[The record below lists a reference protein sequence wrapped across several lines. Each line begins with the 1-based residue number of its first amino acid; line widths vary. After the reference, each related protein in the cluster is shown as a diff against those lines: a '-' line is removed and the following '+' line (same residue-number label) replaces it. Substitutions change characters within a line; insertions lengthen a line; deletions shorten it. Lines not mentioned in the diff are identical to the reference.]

1 MLKSG
6 IVVLGILL
14 VLAAASASAQQRVFK
29 CKDGKG
35 KTYYTQTPPAECL
48 GKEMEE
54 LSRQGTRVK
63 KRDAAP
69 TPEQVATRE
78 TDEKRK
84 KEEEAQAKEE
94 KRKNQALLNT
104 YSNEKDIDDSR
115 ERALKQAEQAAK
127 EIDKRIADA
136 QKRAKDLAAEKE
148 FYATKPI
155 PKKLQDDIKNN
166 EVDIKGQQDAQAAKK
181 KELGEINAKYDAVK
195 RRYLELTTGAKP
207 KTAAAPA
214 GAASPKK

>member
-1 MLKSG
+1 MFRPA
-6 IVVLGILL
+6 IVVLGIVLL
-14 VLAAASASAQQRVFK
+14 LAVAPASAQQRMFK
-29 CKDGKG
+29 CKDSKG

-63 KRDAAP
+63 KREAPP
-69 TPEQVATRE
+69 TPEQIAARE
-78 TDEKRK
+78 AEEKSK
-84 KEEEAQAKEE
+84 KEEEARAKEE
-94 KRKNQALLNT
+94 KRRNQALLNT
-104 YSNEKDIDDSR
+104 YSNEKDIEDSR

-148 FYATKPI
+148 FYAKKPL

-166 EVDIKGQQDAQAAKK
+166 EIDIQGQQDTLAAKK
-181 KELGEINAKYDAVK
+181 KERGEINAKYDEHK
-195 RRYLELTTGAKP
+195 RRYVELTTGAKP
-207 KTAAAPA
+207 KSAAA
-214 GAASPKK
+214 SKK

>member
-1 MLKSG
+1 MFRPA
-6 IVVLGILL
+6 IVVLGIVL
-14 VLAAASASAQQRVFK
+14 VLAVAPASAQQRMFK

-48 GKEMEE
+48 GKEMQE
-54 LSRQGTRVK
+54 LSKHGTVVK
-63 KRDAAP
+63 RREAAL
-69 TPEQVATRE
+69 TPEQHAARE
-78 TDEKRK
+78 AEEKRK
-84 KEEEAQAKEE
+84 KDEEAQAKEE
-94 KRKNQALLNT
+94 KRRNQALLNT
-104 YSNEKDIDDSR
+104 YSSEKDIEDSR

-127 EIDKRIADA
+127 EIDRRIADA

-148 FYATKPI
+148 FYAKKPI

-166 EVDIKGQQDAQAAKK
+166 EIDIKGQQDTQAAKR
-181 KELGEINAKYDAVK
+181 KELGEINAKYDEDK

-207 KTAAAPA
+207 KTAAAPS